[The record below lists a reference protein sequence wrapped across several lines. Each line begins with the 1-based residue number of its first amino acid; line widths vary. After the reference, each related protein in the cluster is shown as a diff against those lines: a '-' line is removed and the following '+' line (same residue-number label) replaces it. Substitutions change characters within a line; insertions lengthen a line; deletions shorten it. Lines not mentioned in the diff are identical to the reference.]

1 MDRLLP
7 RFFGLMVFV
16 WMACVYYSSDIIM
29 RIRKEEEIHHYL
41 TQFRIKLKKVVE
53 HYNSSSV

>member
-1 MDRLLP
+1 MDRFLPPFFLVMLL
-7 RFFGLMVFV
+7 LWTV
-16 WMACVYYSSDIIM
+16 CVYFSADIIM

-41 TQFRIKLKKVVE
+41 TQLRGKLKVVVE

>member
-7 RFFGLMVFV
+7 RFFGLMVFA

-41 TQFRIKLKKVVE
+41 TQLRGKLKKVVE
-53 HYNSSSV
+53 HYNTSSV

>member
-7 RFFGLMVFV
+7 RFFGLMVFA

-41 TQFRIKLKKVVE
+41 TQLRGKLKKVVE